1 MDINILVKTYLI
13 YLLKINNNKLKLII
27 DNVILF

>member
-1 MDINILVKTYLI
+1 MDIHVLVKTYLI

>member
-13 YLLKINNNKLKLII
+13 YLLKINNNKLKLRI

>member
-13 YLLKINNNKLKLII
+13 YLLKINNNNLKLII